1 MVFKIVSRIIS
12 LLFFPVL
19 YELVLQQVLKFSVPA
34 GSLSDWSDS
43 QLFPF
48 FIWQRLKYKLSSTRP
63 RVTLCPESFHL
74 PAPRQNWLLT
84 PASTPRIL
92 CSPVVYGCALAYYN
106 FDLVKSRI
114 FALCILRTLEPFC
127 IIWAQGL
134 WSLKVVLK
142 EFFCFCKLWEEKL
155 ALNTVCTH
163 VSASFEKF
171 THILTHWTSGG
182 RRFQVHLLQEP

>member
-12 LLFFPVL
+12 LFFPVL

-48 FIWQRLKYKLSSTRP
+48 FIWQKLKYKLSSTRP

-84 PASTPRIL
+84 PASTPRTL
-92 CSPVVYGCALAYYN
+92 CSPVVYGCGLAYYN

-114 FALCILRTLEPFC
+114 FVLRISRTLEPFLHNFSTGSVVTEGC
-127 IIWAQGL
+127 IKRIFL
-134 WSLKVVLK
+134 FL
-142 EFFCFCKLWEEKL
+142 
-155 ALNTVCTH
+155 
-163 VSASFEKF
+163 
-171 THILTHWTSGG
+171 
-182 RRFQVHLLQEP
+182 